1 MSDRDASR
9 MKLCNPFSYTT
20 VFVQGIMVKI
30 KNCQKK
36 FSSKEIFVNKLDCQ
50 KKKLSKEII
59 VQRNYRISDINKL
72 L

>member
-1 MSDRDASR
+1 MLCDFFGDRTNWS
-9 MKLCNPFSYTT
+9 NPFSYTT
-20 VFVQGIMVKI
+20 VFVQGIIVKI

-36 FSSKEIFVNKLDCQ
+36 FLSKEIFVNKLGCQ
-50 KKKLSKEII
+50 KKIVKVII